1 MSQWTFC
8 HTHCLFWISKHC
20 NRLGYSANATCS
32 AVSHNIWIHHL
43 TNCGSVTIKSG
54 SGEPAETPERG
65 LSGQEEEAA
74 WLSMPEIII
83 SIIFCN
89 FQHLNRAKPS
99 QETKQRPARLRLP
112 PEKAHSEAC
121 ESLPAERG
129 CHLKTASAAGGS
141 SKRRAFNARARS
153 RRLLR
158 LNVWNQT
165 LAKNYNYRWYTD
177 WNHRGCFLFFFLL
190 RKIVLM
196 SSLAICGVEGREG
209 LVPLLEETVKVF
221 SPPVCVSVG
230 EVLVYSGGVEMVVVG
245 A

>member
-8 HTHCLFWISKHC
+8 HTYCLFWISKHC
-20 NRLGYSANATCS
+20 NCLGYGANATCS
-32 AVSHNIWIHHL
+32 SVSHNIWIHHL

-121 ESLPAERG
+121 ESLPAEREP
-129 CHLKTASAAGGS
+129 
-141 SKRRAFNARARS
+141 SKNSLCSWWRQQEACFQRS
-153 RRLLR
+153 RP
-158 LNVWNQT
+158 QSPFT
-165 LAKNYNYRWYTD
+165 PAKCMESDTR
-177 WNHRGCFLFFFLL
+177 
-190 RKIVLM
+190 
-196 SSLAICGVEGREG
+196 
-209 LVPLLEETVKVF
+209 
-221 SPPVCVSVG
+221 
-230 EVLVYSGGVEMVVVG
+230 
-245 A
+245 